1 MKFLGFVPGIF
12 YLNRFTDLLSIL
24 LQIAGISYITFKV
37 IQLYIDEKE
46 NEKTVSIL
54 NFFNFT
60 TFVPTLLIGPI
71 DRYARFTSNVESGY
85 VQMNYSNFTK
95 GFDNFIKGLVT
106 WIFIITSTF
115 ILIKYFIQAT
125 LLNSIPITNPEVPI
139 EMDSQKTLLQPIQ
152 ESNLYPNNNK
162 FTLEKF
168 YM

>member
-1 MKFLGFVPGIF
+1 MLFSEFKDFIIKYNVIGVTVGFAFAISTTEFIKSFVSDIF
-12 YLNRFTDLLSIL
+12 IPTFYFIFGKLILQNINKVAYLKMTSLFE
-24 LQIAGISYITFKV
+24 IS
-37 IQLYIDEKE
+37 
-46 NEKTVSIL
+46 L
-54 NFFNFT
+54 N
-60 TFVPTLLIGPI
+60 
-71 DRYARFTSNVESGY
+71 
-85 VQMNYSNFTK
+85 
-95 GFDNFIKGLVT
+95 FDNFIKGLVT

>member
-1 MKFLGFVPGIF
+1 MLFSEFKDFIIKYNVIGVTVGFAFAISTTEFIKSFVSDIF
-12 YLNRFTDLLSIL
+12 IPTFYFIFGKLILQNINKVAYLKMTSLFES
-24 LQIAGISYITFKV
+24 S
-37 IQLYIDEKE
+37 
-46 NEKTVSIL
+46 L
-54 NFFNFT
+54 N
-60 TFVPTLLIGPI
+60 
-71 DRYARFTSNVESGY
+71 
-85 VQMNYSNFTK
+85 
-95 GFDNFIKGLVT
+95 FDNFIKGLVT

-125 LLNSIPITNPEVPI
+125 LLNSIPITNPEVPTQKTQVPI